1 MGTDPDTPTR
11 RERRKLLLC
20 SAAIALAALALLLA
34 TSPRLPM
41 GWDEGNAIGRAQK
54 ISAWARSWA
63 ARAPGQPHP
72 LSRRAIEEHWPYT
85 TRVEGHPAFY
95 GIVLA
100 AGQWTSGKWLPP
112 LEGWRFGPMLLFSL
126 AAGAMFHAMAR
137 QFGRAA
143 GLAAA
148 LALLV
153 QPRLFAHAHFAL
165 ADAMLAACW
174 VLAWAAF
181 TSPRPNWRRAVLFGL
196 LLGMAMSTK
205 APGWFAPIPFILWA
219 ALYRDGRAAAMLAL
233 GLPIA
238 LAAFYLLNP
247 PLWHEPLAG
256 LATFVHLNTHR
267 QVNVAIL
274 FLGRMYDLHHALPW
288 YNTLVWTA
296 ITVPAGLLALAVLGV
311 LGVVRRG
318 RADRAGVLLILNW
331 LILLVVRALP
341 GTPPHDGIRLFLP
354 SFAFLAALAGLGA
367 AQLLGRLKGCPPLE
381 PIAPGAIGR
390 ADGAQY
396 VWPSLG
402 GRHTEYL
409 CIRYFR
415 TAVVALVFIGSASN
429 LAWYA
434 PQWLSYYNLLIGGL
448 RGAAAA
454 GMEPTYYWDA
464 LDGEVLGW
472 LEAHTAGDE
481 KVRFGSGSPENLAL
495 MRAWG
500 MLGVEYRPDAPGRYA
515 WYVIQ
520 RRPSACMPPDRWLL
534 ENARPV
540 YRKTLRQ
547 SGWGPWRLDVPL
559 IEIYRYADFAAARE
573 ATRGR

>member
-1 MGTDPDTPTR
+1 MKTDPETPTR
-11 RERRKLLLC
+11 RERRTLLLL
-20 SAAIALAALALLLA
+20 SAATALATLGLLLS

-41 GWDEGNAIGRAQK
+41 GWDEGNAIGRAEQ
-54 ISAWARSWA
+54 IRQWTRSWV

-72 LSRRAIEEHWPYT
+72 LSRRAIEQDWPYT

-100 AGQWTSGKWLPP
+100 AGQGISGKWLPP

-126 AAGAMFHAMAR
+126 AAGALFHAIAR
-137 QFGRAA
+137 QFGQAA

-165 ADAMLAACW
+165 ADALLAACW

-181 TSPRPNWRRAVLFGL
+181 APPRPNWRRAVLFGL

-205 APGWFAPIPFILWA
+205 APGWFAPIPFILRA
-219 ALYRDGRAAAMLAL
+219 ALYRDGRAAAALAL
-233 GLPIA
+233 GLPVA
-238 LAAFYLLNP
+238 LATFYLLNP

-267 QVNVAIL
+267 QINVAIL
-274 FLGRMYDLHHALPW
+274 FLGGMYDLHHALPW

-296 ITVPAGLLALAVLGV
+296 ITVPAGLLALAVLGI

-354 SFAFLAALAGLGA
+354 SFAFLAGLAGLGA
-367 AQLLGRLKGCPPLE
+367 AQLLGRWTACPPPG
-381 PIAPGAIGR
+381 PIALRANGR
-390 ADGAQY
+390 PRSARDTRQ
-396 VWPSLG
+396 SLG

-409 CIRYFR
+409 CVGYFR
-415 TAVVALVFIGSASN
+415 TAVVALVFIGSAAN

-472 LEAHTAGDE
+472 LAAHTGGDE

-500 MLGVEYRPDAPGRYA
+500 ALGVEYRPDAPGRYA

-520 RRPSACMPPDRWLL
+520 RRPSACLPPDQWLL
-534 ENARPV
+534 KNARPV

-573 ATRGR
+573 ATRGG